1 MRRDGGGPCRIY
13 NKRYIRTMKP
23 KYELARIMRKALTPP
38 EYLLWERLK
47 VRLAGKPIFRRQEA
61 VGPYIADFYCSKA
74 RLVIEVDGGIHG
86 EEANTRNDAIRDEW
100 LKTQGFEVYRIPAA
114 AIFAS
119 ADEVA
124 DGVILLAIERMA
136 AK

>member
-1 MRRDGGGPCRIY
+1 
-13 NKRYIRTMKP
+13 MKP
-23 KYELARIMRKALTPP
+23 KYELARKMRKALTPP

-47 VRLAGKPIFRRQEA
+47 VRLPGKPIFRRQEA
-61 VGPYIADFYCSKA
+61 IGPYIADFYCSKA

-86 EEANTRNDAIRDEW
+86 EDANYQLDITRDNWRKA
-100 LKTQGFEVYRIPAA
+100 KGFEVYRIAA
-114 AIFAS
+114 TAIFAS

-136 AK
+136 AE

>member
-1 MRRDGGGPCRIY
+1 
-13 NKRYIRTMKP
+13 MKP
-23 KYELARIMRKALTPP
+23 KYELARIMRKALMPP

-61 VGPYIADFYCSKA
+61 IGPYIADFYCSKA

-100 LKTQGFEVYRIPAA
+100 LRTQGFEVYSIPAA

-124 DGVILLAIERMA
+124 DGVILLAIERMT